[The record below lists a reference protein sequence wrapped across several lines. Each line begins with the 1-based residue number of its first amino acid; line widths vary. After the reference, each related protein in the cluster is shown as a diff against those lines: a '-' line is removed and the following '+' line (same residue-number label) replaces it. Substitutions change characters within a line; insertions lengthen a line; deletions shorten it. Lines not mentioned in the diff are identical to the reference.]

1 MNYRYWAASMA
12 ALLAGGAQAQSQVP
26 TYETYQ
32 LQARTNLLVN
42 DQGYNL
48 PPGSSFNSISADIDA
63 QGRVAFPVQVVPNGA
78 SSNPGLWFGGN
89 GVGGIVYNGPVDALI
104 GSSVAMSNDGRVVF
118 TLFDT
123 GGADGIYRYDNANGL
138 GARVGTS
145 PIFPN
150 SYGTLMTNSAGDI
163 GFQGNFSGGRVYA
176 SLAGAGPAAIHV
188 SDKGLDPASTYTYL
202 YTPGMNDQR
211 RIIAKVATSADLT
224 SATEI
229 RGFLPDGSSIVY
241 AQNVGADPASPFK
254 QFDNSIGVAPNL
266 HVAYVATRVAD
277 NRRALYRPLGP
288 FLLAEEDPNGLVR
301 SIASFPPAINSGGL
315 TVFRG
320 RDANGEAIFIA
331 HNVEGVRRLIGKGD
345 RLQTDLG
352 LAQIGQNNSTDSV
365 FSGAPSINDNGDIV
379 FIAALHPDGQD
390 QVEWGTGVFVA
401 RATHDLIFRNGFEP

>member
-1 MNYRYWAASMA
+1 MNIRYWALSIAG
-12 ALLAGGAQAQSQVP
+12 LLAGGAQAQLP
-26 TYETYQ
+26 TYSSFQ
-32 LQARTNLLVN
+32 LQARTNLLIN

-63 QGRVAFPVQVVPNGA
+63 QGRVAFPVQVVPNGT

-89 GVGGIVYNGPVDALI
+89 GVGAIVYNGPVDALI

-118 TLFDT
+118 SLLET
-123 GGADGIYRYDNANGL
+123 GGADGVYRYDHASGS

-145 PIFPN
+145 PVFPN
-150 SYGTLMTNSAGDI
+150 SYGTLMTNGAGEI
-163 GFQGNFSGGRVYA
+163 GFQGNFAGGRVYA
-176 SLAGAGPAAIHV
+176 SLAGSGPAAIHV

-202 YTPGMNDQR
+202 YTPGMNAQR

-241 AQNVGADPASPFK
+241 AQNVGADPGSPFK
-254 QFDNSIGVAPNL
+254 QFDNSIGVAENL
-266 HVAYVATRVAD
+266 HVAFVATRVAD
-277 NRRALYRPLGP
+277 NRRAVYRPVGP
-288 FLLAEEDPNGLVR
+288 FLLAEEDPAGLVR
-301 SIASFPPAINSGGL
+301 AIASFPPAINSGGL

-331 HNVEGVRRLIGKGD
+331 DNVNGVRRLIGKGA

-352 LAQIGQNNSTDSV
+352 LAQIGQHNSTDSV
-365 FSGAPSINDNGDIV
+365 FSGAPSINDNGDIAFV
-379 FIAALHPDGQD
+379 AALHPDGQD

-401 RATHDLIFRNGFEP
+401 KAAGNAIFSDDFDP